1 MHVKRL
7 YRPTVREALAAAREQ
22 LGPGALV
29 LSTEL
34 VPAPGWR
41 GWIGQREV
49 RLTAATERASD
60 ALSAPEEVSTA
71 RPEVTVQ
78 RHRILSG
85 TQMGVAAR
93 LEAAGLPVQLAEAV
107 AGRLTSAA
115 CRGGSPSALR
125 GALAAELESLW
136 PDSAKTD
143 FARCEVFVGPP
154 GVGKTT
160 TIAKIAA
167 QQRVSG
173 GRQLVFVA
181 ADAYRAG
188 AIEQLKSYANVVDAP
203 LRVARTP
210 AELGAALDAARH
222 PALVDTAGRSPRDAS
237 LPELFQVLE
246 GRSGVRTHLVLAADT
261 SPFAAR
267 RVFDQYAELKPSH
280 VVITKIDEA
289 ASVAPLF
296 NLVRDRGLPI
306 SFLAA
311 GQRVPED
318 LRRATPACLA
328 AALLEAPAGEA
339 A

>member
-41 GWIGQREV
+41 GWIGQRDV
-49 RLTAATERASD
+49 RLTAATERATD
-60 ALSAPEEVSTA
+60 AGANPAVVSSQRPDMTA
-71 RPEVTVQ
+71 Q
-78 RHRILSG
+78 RHRVLS
-85 TQMGVAAR
+85 TPQAGVAAR
-93 LEAAGLPVQLAEAV
+93 LEAAGLAAPLAEAV
-107 AGRLTSAA
+107 AGRLSSSA

-125 GALAAELESLW
+125 GALAAEIESFW
-136 PDSAKTD
+136 PDSAGPAFTT
-143 FARCEVFVGPP
+143 CEVFVGPP
-154 GVGKTT
+154 GAGKTT

-167 QQRVSG
+167 QQRVTG
-173 GRQLVFVA
+173 GRQLVLVA

-188 AIEQLKSYANVVDAP
+188 AIEQLKSYANVVGAP

-210 AELGAALDAARH
+210 AELGAALEAARH
-222 PALVDTAGRSPRDAS
+222 PALVDTAGRSPRDSS
-237 LPELFQVLE
+237 LSELFQVFQ
-246 GRSGVRTHLVLAADT
+246 GRTDVRTHLVLAADT
-261 SPFAAR
+261 SLATAR
-267 RVFDQYAELKPSH
+267 RVFDQYAELRPSH

-289 ASVAPLF
+289 SSVVPLF
-296 NLVRDRGLPI
+296 NLVRDRGLPV

-318 LRRATPACLA
+318 LQRATPACLA